1 MALRNRISSVT
12 RALRKVWARGGCDA
26 ARVTEAQRKG
36 KAQRDTITDTAGT
49 SPPPTFPGK
58 FR

>member
-1 MALRNRISSVT
+1 MALRDRFSSVT
-12 RALRKVWARGGCDA
+12 RAVRKVWGRKGSDA

-36 KAQRDTITDTAGT
+36 KAQRDTLTDTAGT

>member
-1 MALRNRISSVT
+1 MALRNRFGSVG
-12 RALRKVWARGGCDA
+12 RALRKVWGRRASDA
-26 ARVTEAQRKG
+26 ARATEAQRKG
-36 KAQRDTITDTAGT
+36 KAQWDTIVDTAGT